1 MFTDAFSQNTTISSL
16 QLGIR
21 GLMRRHEILA
31 GNISNAGTPNYIAK
45 EVKFEEELAKI
56 QRKLRY
62 GGGIQLTNTDEEHF
76 SLNANSV
83 LEAKIEI
90 EEPERDFITN
100 GNNVDLDREMLNLGK
115 TGMKYKAVATM
126 GKKFFEHMQT
136 IIRG

>member
-90 EEPERDFITN
+90 EDPERDFITN

>member
-1 MFTDAFSQNTTISSL
+1 MFIDAFSQNTTISSI

-45 EVKFEEELAKI
+45 EVDFEEQLAKI

-62 GGGIQLTNTDEEHF
+62 GGDIELTNTDEEHF
-76 SLNANSV
+76 SSNANTV

-90 EEPERDFITN
+90 TEPERDFITN

-115 TGMKYKAVATM
+115 TGMKYKAVATL